1 MKLRRRL
8 LMLALAAT
16 MLFSMAT
23 VAYADSVS
31 SKVDTVRSKSYNMYM
46 TGYIN
51 YVSGSLW
58 FKDKAI
64 YQGILNGGSTEMD
77 YFYKPNDNIYIQ
89 VYNVKD
95 KNKEVV
101 IKTEHMYGGYRNT
114 KQQTVKFYGDYAKI
128 VIKCY
133 DNAKSI
139 VEKDGSN

>member
-51 YVSGSLW
+51 YVNVTW
-58 FKDKAI
+58 PFPDKAI

-77 YFYKPNDNIYIQ
+77 YFYKKNDNIYIE
-89 VYNVKD
+89 VYDGEKDLIVK
-95 KNKEVV
+95 KYL
-101 IKTEHMYGGYRNT
+101 HGGYRNT
-114 KQQTVKFYGDYAKI
+114 GQVTERFYGDYAKI

-133 DNAKSI
+133 DNDKTI
-139 VEKDGSN
+139 KEKDGSN